1 VPGGDVEQLLHGIW
15 LITADLV
22 HQGLIVRAIPEC
34 QDDVG
39 VTDLGEL
46 MAFLGEMPDVMP

>member
-1 VPGGDVEQLLHGIW
+1 
-15 LITADLV
+15 
-22 HQGLIVRAIPEC
+22 LIVRAIPEC